1 MVVLTNRA
9 KVATS
14 TTGTG
19 TITLG
24 AARNGYQTFAGSG
37 VSDGDVVRYVI
48 EDGDEFEIGTGTY
61 TASGTTLTRTVT
73 ESSNSNSAISLS
85 GNNNVSVFIAVTKD
99 DFINASEVTNVAQVK
114 AFDSSDYATAA
125 QGTTADNALPK
136 AGGTMTG
143 AITFAAGQAFDG
155 RDVSADGDKLDG
167 IEANADVTDTANVT
181 AAGALMDSELTNE
194 AAVKAINQ
202 GLTTTSDVTFNDVI
216 VSGDLTVSGTT
227 TSINTETV
235 NIADNQILLN
245 SNFTG
250 PTPTENGGIEIER
263 GSLLANATLTWDEAN
278 DRWTVGSAPFVAG
291 SFVGDGSSVTNV
303 AAASVNVS
311 ESADDN
317 ALYNILFS
325 DTDGSGNVQ
334 MTPTQDDGG
343 LTFNPST
350 NTLGVNNVTTGTAS
364 LNRINHSATTSTY
377 INFTSL
383 GSNQSITFVA
393 GGTEFLDLIEGD
405 NDYIKASKRLYMAS
419 GTDIIFE
426 GATSDDFETTLNVVD
441 PTADRTITLP
451 DATGTFALD
460 DVATTSDNGL
470 MSSSDKTKLDG
481 IESGATGDQTNA
493 EIRAA
498 VEAATDSNVFT
509 DADHSKL
516 DGIEAGATGDQTN
529 AEIRAAVEAATDS
542 NVFTDAD
549 HTKLN
554 GIEASADVTDATNV
568 TAAGALMDSEV
579 TNLAQVKAFDSSDYA
594 TAAQGTTA
602 DAALPKAG
610 GALTGAVTTN
620 STFDGRDVS
629 ADGDKLDG
637 IEANATADQT
647 ASEIRALVESAT
659 DSNVFTD
666 ADHTKLN
673 GIEASADITDTA
685 NVTAAGALMDSEV
698 TNLAQ
703 VKAFDSSDYA
713 TAAQGSTADAAL
725 ARSGGTMTGA
735 ITFAA
740 GQAFSGDGSNLTN
753 VAAASIEVSESAD
766 DNVTYNILFSDTDGT
781 GNVQM
786 TPTQDDGGL
795 TYNPALDTLTTFK
808 LQVADSIVHRDDT
821 NTYIDF
827 GSDEIRLVAGGVEFI
842 KLVEGTDDYV
852 RFAKQIYLASGQ
864 NINFEGSTADD
875 FETTLYVVDPTA
887 DRTITLPD
895 ATGTVALDD
904 VATTSAKG
912 LMSSSDKT
920 KLDGIEASADVTDV
934 TNVTAAGAL
943 MDSELTDIASVKA
956 LNQGVATTNS
966 PTFAALTV
974 DGHTLQDST
983 DRSGLLSLTTAL
995 GTWRGIQIEP
1005 TTTSKWSVMGD
1016 QDDFG
1021 LYDDANNEWI
1031 MLYNEN
1037 STLQL
1042 FSNGTNSFTV
1052 QTTGATV
1059 TGNLSVTGTVDG
1071 RDVATD
1077 GTKLDGIES
1086 GATADQTAAEILT
1099 AIKTVDGS
1107 GSGLDADTVDGIEAS
1122 QFLRSDA
1129 SDTMTGNLTVD
1140 NGGSTTLS
1148 VKCDD
1153 GGNALVRA
1161 NGDGQGTGA
1170 LEVGQSDSYGGGISY
1185 NGDGS
1190 PAWAGGETA
1199 DNITFYRLENGTRTE
1214 VFHYPYNS
1222 NTVNFNGSI
1231 TLGGTVDGR
1240 DVATDG
1246 TKLDG
1251 IESGATADQTASEIL
1266 TAIKTVDGSGSGL
1279 DADTVDGIE
1288 ASSFLRSDADDS
1300 TSSTITFSNDIVV
1313 GDQIIHDGDTDTYM
1327 QFDAADSWRVVAG
1340 GGEKL
1345 STSTNGI
1352 VITSATGNAT
1362 FGSSNTT
1369 WFHMS
1374 TDRPNFYMAQ
1384 GLRVNGILGVYNQNT
1399 YLSSDDIYLN
1409 GILYHYGDTDT
1420 YMQFHNANEWRVV
1433 TGGTERLEVT
1443 DSNVTVNTGLKLNKE
1458 VTETVTALSGTS
1470 DVLEPQEGTIR
1481 THTLSGNTTYTESF
1495 AAGQSMTLMID
1506 DGAGYTVTWPT
1517 MTWVNNGGS
1526 APTLATSGYTVI
1538 VLWKVSTTLYGAL
1551 VGDGS

>member
-37 VSDGDVVRYVI
+37 VSDGDVVRYAI

-73 ESSNSNSAISLS
+73 ESSNSNSAINLS
-85 GNNNVSVFIAVTKD
+85 GNNNVSVFITVTKD

-155 RDVSADGDKLDG
+155 RDVSADGTKLDG
-167 IEANADVTDTANVT
+167 IEASADVTDTANVT

-235 NIADNQILLN
+235 NIADNQIVLN
-245 SNFTG
+245 SNFNG

-263 GSLLANATLTWDEAN
+263 GSLLGNATLTWDEAN

-303 AAASVNVS
+303 AAASVRVT

-317 ALYNILFS
+317 ALYNVLFS

-350 NTLGVNNVTTGTAS
+350 NTLGVNNVTTDTAKV
-364 LNRINHSATTSTY
+364 NNITHNDNTSTY

-393 GGTEFLDLIEGD
+393 GGVEFLDLIEGD
-405 NDYIKASKRLYMAS
+405 DDYIRAGQRLYMAS
-419 GTDIIFE
+419 GTDIMFE

-441 PTADRTITLP
+441 PTADRTITFP
-451 DATGTFALD
+451 DATGTVALD
-460 DVATTSDNGL
+460 DVATTSADGL
-470 MSSSDKTKLDG
+470 MSSTDKTKLDG
-481 IESGATGDQTNA
+481 IEASAD
-493 EIRAA
+493 
-498 VEAATDSNVFT
+498 VT
-509 DADHSKL
+509 DATNVTAAGALMDSEVTNLAQVKAFDSSDYATAAQGTTADAALARSGGTMTGAITFAAGQSFDGRDVSADGSKL
-516 DGIEAGATGDQTN
+516 DGIESGATGDQTN

-579 TNLAQVKAFDSSDYA
+579 TNLAQVKSFDSSDYA

-602 DAALPKAG
+602 DNALPKSG
-610 GALTGAVTTN
+610 GAMTGAITTN

-629 ADGDKLDG
+629 A
-637 IEANATADQT
+637 
-647 ASEIRALVESAT
+647 
-659 DSNVFTD
+659 
-666 ADHTKLN
+666 
-673 GIEASADITDTA
+673 
-685 NVTAAGALMDSEV
+685 
-698 TNLAQ
+698 
-703 VKAFDSSDYA
+703 
-713 TAAQGSTADAAL
+713 
-725 ARSGGTMTGA
+725 
-735 ITFAA
+735 
-740 GQAFSGDGSNLTN
+740 
-753 VAAASIEVSESAD
+753 
-766 DNVTYNILFSDTDGT
+766 
-781 GNVQM
+781 
-786 TPTQDDGGL
+786 
-795 TYNPALDTLTTFK
+795 
-808 LQVADSIVHRDDT
+808 
-821 NTYIDF
+821 
-827 GSDEIRLVAGGVEFI
+827 
-842 KLVEGTDDYV
+842 
-852 RFAKQIYLASGQ
+852 
-864 NINFEGSTADD
+864 
-875 FETTLYVVDPTA
+875 
-887 DRTITLPD
+887 
-895 ATGTVALDD
+895 
-904 VATTSAKG
+904 
-912 LMSSSDKT
+912 
-920 KLDGIEASADVTDV
+920 
-934 TNVTAAGAL
+934 
-943 MDSELTDIASVKA
+943 
-956 LNQGVATTNS
+956 
-966 PTFAALTV
+966 
-974 DGHTLQDST
+974 
-983 DRSGLLSLTTAL
+983 
-995 GTWRGIQIEP
+995 
-1005 TTTSKWSVMGD
+1005 
-1016 QDDFG
+1016 
-1021 LYDDANNEWI
+1021 
-1031 MLYNEN
+1031 
-1037 STLQL
+1037 
-1042 FSNGTNSFTV
+1042 
-1052 QTTGATV
+1052 
-1059 TGNLSVTGTVDG
+1059 
-1071 RDVATD
+1071 D

-1086 GATADQTAAEILT
+1086 GATADQTKADIDALNI
-1099 AIKTVDGS
+1099 
-1107 GSGLDADTVDGIEAS
+1107 DADTVDS
-1122 QFLRSDA
+1122 L
-1129 SDTMTGNLTVD
+1129 
-1140 NGGSTTLS
+1140 
-1148 VKCDD
+1148 
-1153 GGNALVRA
+1153 
-1161 NGDGQGTGA
+1161 
-1170 LEVGQSDSYGGGISY
+1170 
-1185 NGDGS
+1185 
-1190 PAWAGGETA
+1190 
-1199 DNITFYRLENGTRTE
+1199 
-1214 VFHYPYNS
+1214 H
-1222 NTVNFNGSI
+1222 
-1231 TLGGTVDGR
+1231 
-1240 DVATDG
+1240 
-1246 TKLDG
+1246 
-1251 IESGATADQTASEIL
+1251 
-1266 TAIKTVDGSGSGL
+1266 
-1279 DADTVDGIE
+1279 

-1300 TSSTITFSNDIVV
+1300 TSNTITFSNDIVV
-1313 GDQIIHDGDTDTYM
+1313 GDQIIHNGDTDTYM

-1352 VITSATGNAT
+1352 TITSATGNAT
-1362 FGSSNTT
+1362 FGSSNTS

-1374 TDRPNFYMAQ
+1374 TDRPSFYMAQ
-1384 GLRVNGILGVYNQNT
+1384 GLRVNGTLGVYNQNT

-1409 GILYHYGDTDT
+1409 GVLYHYGDTNT
-1420 YMQFHNANEWRVV
+1420 YIEFHAADQWRVV

-1443 DSNVTVNTGLKLNKE
+1443 NSALTSAVNMEAPLLHSTGGTFASGTDTSTTAGLVLESGDQILGHDGTNYLRNLLKWTSSSTIDIGQGSTSLISGITLEAGTSGVVTMKSGLKLDHE
-1458 VTETVTALSGTS
+1458 VTETVAALSGTS

-1495 AAGQSMTLMID
+1495 SAGQSMTLMIN

>member
-9 KVATS
+9 KVGTS

-24 AARNGYQTFAGSG
+24 AAKDGYQTFAESG

-48 EDGDEFEIGTGTY
+48 DDGDEFEIGTGTY

-73 ESSNSNSAISLS
+73 ESSNSNSAINLS

-155 RDVSADGDKLDG
+155 RDVSADGAKLDG

-194 AAVKAINQ
+194 AAIKAINQ

-227 TSINTETV
+227 TSINTEEV

-303 AAASVNVS
+303 AAASVRVT
-311 ESADDN
+311 ESSDDN

-325 DTDGSGNVQ
+325 DTDGVGNVQ

-343 LTFNPST
+343 LVFNPST
-350 NTLGVNNVTTGTAS
+350 NTLFVSNIGAVQNIQTSIIESGNNSDTTIQLSNLFIKFAVDGETFIKLVEGS
-364 LNRINHSATTSTY
+364 TDYVEVSKDLYLINNTK
-377 INFTSL
+377 L
-383 GSNQSITFVA
+383 V
-393 GGTEFLDLIEGD
+393 
-405 NDYIKASKRLYMAS
+405 
-419 GTDIIFE
+419 FE
-426 GATSDDFETTLNVVD
+426 GSTANDFETVLDVTD

-451 DATGTFALD
+451 DATGTVALD
-460 DVATTSDNGL
+460 DVATTSANGL

-602 DAALPKAG
+602 DNALPKSG
-610 GALTGAVTTN
+610 GAMTGAITTN
-620 STFDGRDVS
+620 STFDGRDV
-629 ADGDKLDG
+629 ATDGTKLDG

-673 GIEASADITDTA
+673 GIEASADVTDT
-685 NVTAAGALMDSEV
+685 
-698 TNLAQ
+698 
-703 VKAFDSSDYA
+703 
-713 TAAQGSTADAAL
+713 
-725 ARSGGTMTGA
+725 
-735 ITFAA
+735 
-740 GQAFSGDGSNLTN
+740 
-753 VAAASIEVSESAD
+753 
-766 DNVTYNILFSDTDGT
+766 
-781 GNVQM
+781 
-786 TPTQDDGGL
+786 
-795 TYNPALDTLTTFK
+795 
-808 LQVADSIVHRDDT
+808 
-821 NTYIDF
+821 
-827 GSDEIRLVAGGVEFI
+827 
-842 KLVEGTDDYV
+842 
-852 RFAKQIYLASGQ
+852 
-864 NINFEGSTADD
+864 
-875 FETTLYVVDPTA
+875 
-887 DRTITLPD
+887 
-895 ATGTVALDD
+895 
-904 VATTSAKG
+904 
-912 LMSSSDKT
+912 
-920 KLDGIEASADVTDV
+920 

-983 DRSGLLSLTTAL
+983 DRSGLLSLDTAL

-1005 TTTSKWSVMGD
+1005 TTTSKWSLMGN
-1016 QDDFG
+1016 QTDFG
-1021 LYDDANNEWI
+1021 LYDDENGEWI
-1031 MLYNEN
+1031 LNYNEN

-1042 FSNGTNSFTV
+1042 YANGTNSFTV
-1052 QTTGATV
+1052 QTAGANV
-1059 TGNLSVTGTVDG
+1059 NGNLSVTGTVDG
-1071 RDVATD
+1071 RDVAAD

-1107 GSGLDADTVDGIEAS
+1107 GSGLDADTVDGVQLSGITQS
-1122 QFLRSDA
+1122 GDA
-1129 SDTMTGNLTVD
+1129 G
-1140 NGGSTTLS
+1140 
-1148 VKCDD
+1148 
-1153 GGNALVRA
+1153 
-1161 NGDGQGTGA
+1161 NGDLNNSYWETASRLTSSQVTSNGPFTGWQTIYNNRHRGGTGD
-1170 LEVGQSDSYGGGISY
+1170 GTSYGSQISIGMTTQT
-1185 NGDGS
+1185 NQMH
-1190 PAWAGGETA
+1190 
-1199 DNITFYRLENGTRTE
+1199 FR
-1214 VFHYPYNS
+1214 S
-1222 NTVNFNGSI
+1222 NT
-1231 TLGGTVDGR
+1231 GTDTWTSWYKVWH
-1240 DVATDG
+1240 
-1246 TKLDG
+1246 
-1251 IESGATADQTASEIL
+1251 SGN
-1266 TAIKTVDGSGSGL
+1266 DGSGSGL

-1300 TSSTITFSNDIVV
+1300 TSNTITFSNDIVV
-1313 GDQIIHDGDTDTYM
+1313 GDQIIH
-1327 QFDAADSWRVVAG
+1327 
-1340 GGEKL
+1340 
-1345 STSTNGI
+1345 N
-1352 VITSATGNAT
+1352 
-1362 FGSSNTT
+1362 
-1369 WFHMS
+1369 
-1374 TDRPNFYMAQ
+1374 
-1384 GLRVNGILGVYNQNT
+1384 
-1399 YLSSDDIYLN
+1399 
-1409 GILYHYGDTDT
+1409 GDTDT

-1443 DSNVTVNTGLKLNKE
+1443 DSALTSAVNVEAPLLHATGGTFVSGANTSTTAGLVLDSGNQILGQDAANNYLRNVLKWTSSSTIDIGQGGTTLISGITLEAGTSGVVTMKSGLKLDHE

-1495 AAGQSMTLMID
+1495 SAGQSMTLMID